1 NMSKK
6 IDLYVYCCN
15 EKLAYRLDKRK
26 VDYIVVGLKGF
37 SCRINNFF
45 SLEVIERVKKNLKY
59 SKLCV
64 FLNNLYSEK
73 EIEKLE
79 NILEKLS
86 ELKIDLIMFSDFAIP
101 QIIYEKNINLSL
113 HYNPETLVTSY
124 GQFDFYLENNIHKVN
139 LATELTLSEMKRI
152 CDNKKQMYVSI
163 KGFGLGFVM
172 HSRWKMISTF
182 LDYANVNKA
191 KFNNTD
197 YLLIK
202 EDERV
207 VPNII
212 FEDNMGTH
220 MLTGY
225 YICCLKQINEIKNMN
240 IDALIIDSLFVHD
253 DDLTLDFVLEA
264 YKFALKNDLNDKQ
277 LEIIYQEVKKK
288 CELDISPGFFGNH
301 TDVLHTKKHEE

>member
-1 NMSKK
+1 MSKK
-6 IDLYVYCCN
+6 IDLYVSCCN

-26 VDYIVVGLKGF
+26 VDFIVVGLKGF

-45 SLEVIERVKKNLKY
+45 NLDTIARLKKNLKY

-64 FLNNLYSEK
+64 FLNNLYSET

-79 NILEKLS
+79 NVLEKLS
-86 ELKIDLIMFSDFAIP
+86 ELKVDLIMFSDFAIP
-101 QIIYEKNINLSL
+101 QIIYEKKLNLPL

-124 GQFDFYLENNIHKVN
+124 GQFDFYLENNINKVN
-139 LATELTLSEMKRI
+139 LASELTLSEIKRI
-152 CDNKKQMYVSI
+152 CENKNQMYVSI

-182 LDYANVNKA
+182 LDYAKANKA
-191 KFNNTD
+191 KFNSTD

-212 FEDNMGTH
+212 FEDEMGTH

-253 DDLTLDFVLEA
+253 DDLTLDFILEA
-264 YKFALKNDLNDKQ
+264 YKFALKNNLNDKQ